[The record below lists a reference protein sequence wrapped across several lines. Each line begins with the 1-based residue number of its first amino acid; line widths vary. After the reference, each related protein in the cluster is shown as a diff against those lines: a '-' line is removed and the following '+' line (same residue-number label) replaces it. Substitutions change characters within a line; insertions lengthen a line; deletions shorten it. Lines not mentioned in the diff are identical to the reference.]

1 MEIEH
6 HPVIRPGVVQIVL
19 HGEPISL
26 EVHKAV
32 AFLPLCFRKLLGE
45 KLVIEDKEDFQVRL
59 SIKVIVYLVYRTHFF
74 RYFWLLALG
83 LSGFVISKYP
93 ASTKKEVT

>member
-6 HPVIRPGVVQIVL
+6 HPVIRPGVVQVVF
-19 HGEPISL
+19 HGKPIPL
-26 EVHKAV
+26 EVHKV
-32 AFLPLCFRKLLGE
+32 ISFFPLGFHKLLGE

-59 SIKVIVYLVYRTHFF
+59 SIKVIVYFVYRTHFF

-93 ASTKKEVT
+93 ASTKEVT

>member
-6 HPVIRPGVVQIVL
+6 HPVIRPGVVQVVL
-19 HGEPISL
+19 HGEPIPL
-26 EVHKAV
+26 KVHEAV
-32 AFLPLCFRKLLGE
+32 PFFPLGFCKLLGK

-59 SIKVIVYLVYRTHFF
+59 SIKVIIYFVYRIHFF

-93 ASTKKEVT
+93 ASTKEVT